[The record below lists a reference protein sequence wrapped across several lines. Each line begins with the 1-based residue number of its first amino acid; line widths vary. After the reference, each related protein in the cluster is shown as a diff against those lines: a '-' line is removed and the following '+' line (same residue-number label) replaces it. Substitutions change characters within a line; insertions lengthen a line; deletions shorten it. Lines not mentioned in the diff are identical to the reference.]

1 MFNFFQRSKI
11 NHFFFFLSL
20 MGFKIFNLIKINIK
34 KLI

>member
-11 NHFFFFLSL
+11 NHFFFLSL